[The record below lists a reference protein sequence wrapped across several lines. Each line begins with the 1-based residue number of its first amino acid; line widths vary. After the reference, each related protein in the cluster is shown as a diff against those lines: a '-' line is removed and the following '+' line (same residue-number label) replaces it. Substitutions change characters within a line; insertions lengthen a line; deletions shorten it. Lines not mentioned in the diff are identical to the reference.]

1 MSSFFDKVK
10 QTASD
15 AADSVKDNVQEA
27 KLKNDIVRAYE
38 DLGRKTFELV
48 DEGKLKGTGLSRYI
62 KHLRDLKEQL
72 AEVEQP
78 GYVKDTAKKPKD

>member
-1 MSSFFDKVK
+1 MSNFIDKVK
-10 QTASD
+10 KTAAD

-62 KHLRDLKEQL
+62 KHLRELKVQL
-72 AEVEQP
+72 GGGRPARLRQGHREEV
-78 GYVKDTAKKPKD
+78 